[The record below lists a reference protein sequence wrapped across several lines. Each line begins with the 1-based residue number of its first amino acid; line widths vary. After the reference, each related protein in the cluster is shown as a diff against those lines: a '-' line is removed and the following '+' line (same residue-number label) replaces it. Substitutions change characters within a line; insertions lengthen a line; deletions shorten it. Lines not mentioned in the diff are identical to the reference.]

1 MKKRW
6 LAFIACILAVSM
18 LVGCG
23 SKKEEVTEDKS
34 FLSDAAGAIYQKAEE
49 TAVEE
54 VPEAEPETPVEAEP
68 VDETFEEEYDDFE
81 DYEYTVIGEAFLDN
95 EVEIN
100 GHYFV

>member
-54 VPEAEPETPVEAEP
+54 VPDA
-68 VDETFEEEYDDFE
+68 
-81 DYEYTVIGEAFLDN
+81 
-95 EVEIN
+95 
-100 GHYFV
+100 